1 MNKIVVCCF
10 LFFSFTFFYAKSESD
25 DPIFEI
31 SPEIEAN
38 LGTDVTFA
46 DIDNSPNKQ
55 FALDNNTPAFY
66 IDLSGFIKIN
76 HIDYKSIIYGPFAL
90 IETDL
95 SLTKYAITDGKIYF
109 FPKEFSGL
117 GLAGFKVGFEV
128 NKNLLKG
135 SSIYALFPFLINFN
149 TNDKDQEAERPAGFN
164 EADFFTF
171 FYIGGG
177 FGIEADFK
185 LNSYFSRFKINDM
198 FLSGVEPVPSGNRT
212 TSSLYLKNTL
222 NLSAEIAPF
231 NFINKN
237 INIYFSLEERFII
250 EKSFYSRAFQS
261 RTTGGVYWKP
271 FSQFKLTVNPV
282 KFYYSLNRG
291 HESGSLYDQK
301 SRIEGEASFQLSHKN
316 MQFELG
322 VSPVYWAMK
331 RLDFNLD
338 ELKTVTVFSEITF
351 KF

>member
-149 TNDKDQEAERPAGFN
+149 TNDKDQEAERPAGF
-164 EADFFTF
+164 FTF
-171 FYIGGG
+171 FYIGGC

-237 INIYFSLEERFII
+237 SL
-250 EKSFYSRAFQS
+250 
-261 RTTGGVYWKP
+261 
-271 FSQFKLTVNPV
+271 
-282 KFYYSLNRG
+282 
-291 HESGSLYDQK
+291 
-301 SRIEGEASFQLSHKN
+301 
-316 MQFELG
+316 
-322 VSPVYWAMK
+322 
-331 RLDFNLD
+331 
-338 ELKTVTVFSEITF
+338 
-351 KF
+351 